1 MSVNKPVPRL
11 CAHPLK
17 SWERGAV
24 SAVLAKAGLATDG
37 VEEAHHLFWRFETD
51 EEMPVGFGGLELYGQ
66 DALLRSVVTL
76 PPLRNKGIG
85 TAIVAALE
93 AEADLRGS
101 GAIWIV
107 SQAAAPFFERRGYAK
122 CAPAVVPDLIRASP
136 EFRAAGAAEVL
147 VKLL

>member
-1 MSVNKPVPRL
+1 VSADKLTPRL
-11 CAHPLK
+11 FAHPLK

-24 SAVLAKAGLATDG
+24 SAVLAKAGLANED
-37 VEEAHHLFWRFETD
+37 VEEPHHLFWRFETN
-51 EEMPVGFGGLELYGQ
+51 EEMPVGFGGLEPYGE

-93 AEADLRGS
+93 TEAGLRGS
-101 GAIWIV
+101 RSIWIV
-107 SQAAAPFFERRGYAK
+107 SRAAGPFFERRGYAK
-122 CAPAVVPDLIRASP
+122 CVPSVVPDLIRATR
-136 EFRAAGAAEVL
+136 EFQSAGGAEVL